1 MSYVQSVCEVVVVF
15 ERTNKRLCKYMVIA
29 HKTIKY
35 SLTKKFSSFV
45 TVYKDLKKYMIL
57 LK

>member
-35 SLTKKFSSFV
+35 SLTKKCSSFV
-45 TVYKDLKKYMIL
+45 MVYKDLKKYMVL